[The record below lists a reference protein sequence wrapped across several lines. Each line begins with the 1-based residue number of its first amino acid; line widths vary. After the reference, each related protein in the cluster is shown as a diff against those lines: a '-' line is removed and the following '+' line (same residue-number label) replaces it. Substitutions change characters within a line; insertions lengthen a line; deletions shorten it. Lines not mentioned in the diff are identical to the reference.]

1 MDNYFTE
8 EGFVKLDSLIDEI
21 QDAID
26 DVMSGDSEIDGD
38 IIDTVALT
46 TLISKEVEREVDY
59 EEYERIDHSNKD
71 IVYNMFDIAVSSA
84 PLELGIRD
92 DEDDID
98 AEDLLSLNDDY
109 INEAMSLF
117 INEGYTIDCIIGGL
131 RDDEKVG

>member
-1 MDNYFTE
+1 MDNCFTE
-8 EGFVKLDSLIDEI
+8 EGFMKIDSLIDEI

-26 DVMSGDSEIDGD
+26 DVMSGDSQIDGD

-59 EEYERIDHSNKD
+59 EEYERVDHSTKD
-71 IVYNMFDIAVSSA
+71 IVDNMFNIAVSSA

-98 AEDLLSLNDDY
+98 ADDLLNIDDDY
-109 INEAMSLF
+109 MNEAMSLF
-117 INEGYTIDCIIGGL
+117 VNEGFTIDCIIGGL
-131 RDDEKVG
+131 RDNEKIG

>member
-8 EGFVKLDSLIDEI
+8 EGFMKLDSLIDEI
-21 QDAID
+21 QDSIE
-26 DVMSGDSEIDGD
+26 DVMSGDSQIDGD

-59 EEYERIDHSNKD
+59 EEYERVDHSNKD
-71 IVYNMFDIAVSSA
+71 IVDNMFDIAVSSA

-98 AEDLLSLNDDY
+98 AEDLLNIDDDY
-109 INEAMSLF
+109 MNEAMSLF
-117 INEGYTIDCIIGGL
+117 VNEGFTIDCIIGGL
-131 RDDEKVG
+131 RDNEKIG

>member
-1 MDNYFTE
+1 MDNCFTE
-8 EGFVKLDSLIDEI
+8 EGFMKIDSLIDEI

-26 DVMSGDSEIDGD
+26 DVMSGDSQIDGD

-59 EEYERIDHSNKD
+59 EEYERVDHSTKD
-71 IVYNMFDIAVSSA
+71 IVDNMFNIAVSSA

-98 AEDLLSLNDDY
+98 AEDLLNIDDDY
-109 INEAMSLF
+109 MNEAMSLF
-117 INEGYTIDCIIGGL
+117 VNEGFTIDCIIGGL
-131 RDDEKVG
+131 RDNEKIG

>member
-1 MDNYFTE
+1 MDNCFTE
-8 EGFVKLDSLIDEI
+8 EGFMKIDSLIDEI

-26 DVMSGDSEIDGD
+26 DVMSGDSQIDGD

-59 EEYERIDHSNKD
+59 EEYERVDHSNKD
-71 IVYNMFDIAVSSA
+71 IVDNMFNIAVSSA

-98 AEDLLSLNDDY
+98 ADDLLNIDDDY
-109 INEAMSLF
+109 MNEAMSLF
-117 INEGYTIDCIIGGL
+117 VNEGFTIDCIIGGL
-131 RDDEKVG
+131 RDNEKIG

>member
-1 MDNYFTE
+1 MDNCFTE
-8 EGFVKLDSLIDEI
+8 EGFMKIDSLIDEI

-26 DVMSGDSEIDGD
+26 DVMSGDSQIDGD

-59 EEYERIDHSNKD
+59 EEYERVDHSNKD
-71 IVYNMFDIAVSSA
+71 IVDNMFNIAVSSA

-98 AEDLLSLNDDY
+98 AEDLLNIDDDY
-109 INEAMSLF
+109 MNEAMSLF
-117 INEGYTIDCIIGGL
+117 VNEGFTIDCIIGGL
-131 RDDEKVG
+131 RDNEKIG